1 MEIVMNYVMNTIIR
15 RCQHWTEILAP
26 TYFLGPL
33 ALGFLANSEGSS
45 DSRDLPFVLKS
56 L

>member
-1 MEIVMNYVMNTIIR
+1 MNYANDD
-15 RCQHWTEILAP
+15 EIMRNIQMLTP

-33 ALGFLANSEGSS
+33 ALGFLAKSDGSS
-45 DSRDLPFVLKS
+45 DSRDFPFVLKS